1 LQTAFLSPHGT
12 WQQLNF
18 EVRRASKP
26 SAASIH
32 LGPMEQYYSILKEC
46 GMFRGILPQRY
57 RDVLSCLNA
66 HTASYSRGS
75 CLVQYGAQDEK
86 AGIVLD
92 GMIEEFF
99 YDENG
104 NQVNICRL
112 TKGQVFGSELAG
124 AGWTSSPVCLQAGT
138 DCNVLLLDLRAL
150 MSQRT
155 MSCPCRLQVSA
166 NLMQSM
172 AEQLLFFNT
181 KVRILAQKRL
191 RDRLKI
197 YLQTLTPDTD
207 GYYHLP
213 YNRTELADFLCVDRS
228 ALSRELCRMRD
239 EGVLI
244 FSGSKM
250 KLLSS

>member
-1 LQTAFLSPHGT
+1 MQ
-12 WQQLNF
+12 
-18 EVRRASKP
+18 
-26 SAASIH
+26 
-32 LGPMEQYYSILKEC
+32 MEQYYSILKKC
-46 GMFRGILPQRY
+46 GMFNGIQPNRY
-57 RDVLSCLNA
+57 HDVLSCLDA
-66 HTASYSRGS
+66 HAANYSKGS
-75 CLVQYGAQDEK
+75 CLVEFGEQNAK
-86 AGIVLD
+86 TGILLE

-112 TKGQVFGSELAG
+112 TQGQVFGSELAG
-124 AGWTSSPVCLQAGT
+124 TGWTTSPVCLQAGT
-138 DCNVLLLDLRAL
+138 NCTVLLLDFSAL

-166 NLMQSM
+166 NLMQNM

-197 YLQTLTPDTD
+197 YLQTLVPDAD

-239 EGVLI
+239 EGLLV
-244 FSGSKM
+244 FSGAKM
-250 KLLSS
+250 KLLS